1 MTAESILIPIKT
13 CLISV
18 SDKDGLIDFANFL
31 SGRGVK
37 LLSTGGTAEELQ
49 NAGILVT
56 DVASVTKFPEI
67 LDGRVKTLHPKIHGG
82 ILAKRHDALHQEHME
97 KHGID
102 PIDLVIVN
110 LYPFAKVYHS
120 GQNWQAC
127 IEKIDV
133 GGPAMIR
140 AAAKNYH
147 DVVIATDTDHYS
159 MIMQSMLDNNNQT
172 DINLRVK
179 LAGDAFAHT
188 AKYDAMI
195 ANAFAK
201 KLGEDFPKTHIIVG
215 QLKEKLRY
223 GENMHQ
229 KAALYVTEPAIN
241 SPAQAKQLQ
250 GKELS
255 YNNLNDCDAAFALVS
270 EFNEP
275 TAAII
280 KHANPCGV
288 ASATTLAEAFHN
300 AYNADP
306 ISAFGG
312 IVALNTEL
320 DEATAQALSP
330 IFLEA
335 IIAPSITH
343 KAEIILSA
351 KRQLRILI
359 TDTTLS
365 KDRADYFV
373 QTLNGGFLVQ
383 DRDVIEYD
391 VNDFKVVTKRQ
402 PTQKEMRDLL
412 FAMKVVR
419 HVKSNAI
426 VYAKHSTTVGIG
438 AGQMSRV
445 DAARIAAQK
454 AQDIA
459 SHLNKKTVGT
469 EGSVV
474 ASDAFFPFADG
485 LIAAIRAGATA
496 VIQPGGSKRDDE
508 VINAADSAG
517 IAMVFTGIRSFKH

>member
-1 MTAESILIPIKT
+1 MTAESILIPIKN

-18 SDKDGLIDFANFL
+18 SDKDGLIDFASFL

-37 LLSTGGTAEELQ
+37 LLSTGGTAEVLQ
-49 NAGILVT
+49 NAGIPVT
-56 DVASVTKFPEI
+56 DVASVTRFPEI

-82 ILAKRHDALHQEHME
+82 ILAKRHDALHQEQME
-97 KHGID
+97 KHDIEA
-102 PIDLVIVN
+102 IDLVIVN

-147 DVVIATDTDHYS
+147 DVVIATDSSHYS
-159 MIMQSMLDNNNQT
+159 AIMQSMLENSNHT
-172 DINLRVK
+172 DINLRIK
-179 LAGDAFAHT
+179 LAADAFAHT
-188 AKYDAMI
+188 AKYDATI

-201 KLGEDFPKTHIIVG
+201 KLDNYFPKTYITVG
-215 QLKEKLRY
+215 TLKEKLRY

-229 KAALYVTEPAIN
+229 RAALYVTEPAIN
-241 SPAQAKQLQ
+241 APAGSRQLQ

-255 YNNLNDCDAAFALVS
+255 YNNLNDCDAAFSLVS
-270 EFNEP
+270 EFSEP

-288 ASATTLAEAFHN
+288 ASGATLYEAFNN

-320 DEATAQALSP
+320 DEATAQSISP
-330 IFLEA
+330 HFLEA
-335 IIAPSITH
+335 IIAPSISH
-343 KAEIILSA
+343 KAEVILSA
-351 KRQLRILI
+351 KRQLRVLI
-359 TDTTLS
+359 TGSMLQKQPNDH
-365 KDRADYFV
+365 FI

-383 DRDVIEYD
+383 DRDIIEYD
-391 VNDFKVVTKRQ
+391 INDFKVVTKRH

-454 AQDIA
+454 AQEI
-459 SHLNKKTVGT
+459 SIHLNKNTSGT

-508 VINAADSAG
+508 VLNAADNAG

>member
-1 MTAESILIPIKT
+1 MA
-13 CLISV
+13 
-18 SDKDGLIDFANFL
+18 
-31 SGRGVK
+31 
-37 LLSTGGTAEELQ
+37 
-49 NAGILVT
+49 
-56 DVASVTKFPEI
+56 
-67 LDGRVKTLHPKIHGG
+67 HP
-82 ILAKRHDALHQEHME
+82 
-97 KHGID
+97 
-102 PIDLVIVN
+102 
-110 LYPFAKVYHS
+110 
-120 GQNWQAC
+120 
-127 IEKIDV
+127 
-133 GGPAMIR
+133 
-140 AAAKNYH
+140 
-147 DVVIATDTDHYS
+147 
-159 MIMQSMLDNNNQT
+159 
-172 DINLRVK
+172 
-179 LAGDAFAHT
+179 
-188 AKYDAMI
+188 AKYDATC

-201 KLGEDFPKTHIIVG
+201 KLDNYVPKTYITVG
-215 QLKEKLRY
+215 TLKEKLRY

-229 KAALYVTEPAIN
+229 RAALYVTEPAIN
-241 SPAQAKQLQ
+241 APAGSRQLQ

-255 YNNLNDCDAAFALVS
+255 YNNLNDCDAAFSLVS
-270 EFNEP
+270 EFSEP

-288 ASATTLAEAFHN
+288 ASGATLYEAFNN

-320 DEATAQALSP
+320 DEATAQSISP
-330 IFLEA
+330 HFLEA
-335 IIAPSITH
+335 IIAPSISH
-343 KAEIILSA
+343 KAEVILSA
-351 KRQLRILI
+351 KRQLRVLI
-359 TDTTLS
+359 TGSMLQKQPNDH
-365 KDRADYFV
+365 FI

-383 DRDVIEYD
+383 DRDIIEYD
-391 VNDFKVVTKRQ
+391 INDFKVVTKRH

-454 AQDIA
+454 AQEI
-459 SHLNKKTVGT
+459 SIHLNKNTSGT

-508 VINAADSAG
+508 VLNAADNAG